1 MGQDK
6 VKELF
11 FENPSKQF
19 YLRQIAKL
27 TKVPKS
33 TVARILN
40 QLLSDSIIV
49 REKSE
54 PFDKYRANTE
64 DSLYKFHKKQFML
77 EKIYQSGLIDYI
89 VEDAH
94 PKTVILFGSCAKGEY
109 DEKSDIDI
117 FIESSETG
125 MNFDK
130 FKLKHAINPYF
141 AKNIME
147 ISKELRQNII
157 NGSILHGMLKI
168 WQK

>member
-1 MGQDK
+1 MGQDT

-11 FENPSKQF
+11 FENPSKLF

-40 QLLSDSIIV
+40 HLLKEELIV
-49 REKSE
+49 KEKSE

-64 DSLYKFHKKQFML
+64 NSVYRFYKKQFIL
-77 EKIYQSGLIDYI
+77 ERIYHSGLIDYI
-89 VEDAH
+89 VDHAH

-109 DEKSDIDI
+109 DERSDIDI
-117 FIESSETG
+117 FIESPEAD
-125 MNFDK
+125 MDFDK
-130 FKLKHAINPYF
+130 FKLKHIINPYF
-141 AKNIME
+141 AKNIAE

-157 NGSILHGMLKI
+157 NGSILYGMLKI

>member
-89 VEDAH
+89 VEHAH

-117 FIESSETG
+117 FIESSEAD

-130 FKLKHAINPYF
+130 FKLKHTINPYF